1 MNPERTAFL
10 MPGTV
15 ADQLIDLQLQ
25 RHAWLSTASRQVR
38 QWKEEDARNG
48 QPWGEENNP
57 REAGVANNAP
67 AAHSR

>member
-1 MNPERTAFL
+1 MNHERTAFL

-57 REAGVANNAP
+57 REAG
-67 AAHSR
+67 AAEKAARQQSR

>member
-38 QWKEEDARNG
+38 QWKEEDRANG
-48 QPWGEENNP
+48 QPWGEENN
-57 REAGVANNAP
+57 REAG
-67 AAHSR
+67 AAEKAARQQSR

>member
-38 QWKEEDARNG
+38 QWKEEDRSNG
-48 QPWGEENNP
+48 QPWGEENN
-57 REAGVANNAP
+57 REPAQPNKRAGSI
-67 AAHSR
+67 SR